1 MIADIAASNSNYC
14 THNMKICLTALFLT
28 LLTIPLMSEDSKP
41 DLSHMLLHST
51 VRIVAIKANG
61 QAAVGTGFFYNI
73 RDVSGQNTN
82 GFIPLIVTCK
92 HVIADSII
100 VQLDCALG
108 NSNSFTRSENHFPVT
123 VPSNMWIGDPNTNVD
138 LIVLPIASL
147 LENLEKQGKILD
159 CAPLDNKL
167 VPSANDLKG
176 LEAFQ
181 EIYLIGYPIGISD
194 EANNLPIM
202 RRGITATDP
211 SVDYDG
217 RKEFMIDA
225 AVFPGSS
232 GSPVLTAEEGIISSG
247 GMLGFGG
254 SRVRLLGILYGGPEF
269 SADGKVEVKNIPTAF
284 DISSETK
291 IPMNLGLVIK
301 ANRLDDFQS
310 VFAEILKKQAQLKLA
325 PQK

>member
-1 MIADIAASNSNYC
+1 MKTKLIAI
-14 THNMKICLTALFLT
+14 LFLA
-28 LLTIPLMSEDSKP
+28 LLPMLSKSEDSKP
-41 DLSHMLLHST
+41 DLSHALLHST
-51 VRIVAIKANG
+51 VRIVAVKANG
-61 QAAVGTGFFYNI
+61 QASVGTGFFYSI
-73 RDVSGQNTN
+73 RDFSGQSTN

-92 HVIADSII
+92 HVIADS
-100 VQLDCALG
+100 VMVRLDCALG
-108 NSNSFTRSENHFPVT
+108 TSNTLARSENHFPVV
-123 VPSNMWIGDPNTNVD
+123 VPSTMWIGDPDTNVD
-138 LIVLPIASL
+138 LTVLPIASL
-147 LENLEKQGKILD
+147 LENLEKQGKVLD

-167 VPSANDLKG
+167 IPSTNELKG
-176 LEAFQ
+176 LIAFQ
-181 EIYLIGYPIGISD
+181 EKYLIGYPIGISD

-232 GSPVLTAEEGIISSG
+232 GSPVLTAEEGVISSG

-269 SADGKVEVKNIPTAF
+269 SADGKVEIKTIPTAF
-284 DISSETK
+284 DASAKTT

-301 ANRLDDFQS
+301 AARLDDFQS
-310 VFAEILKKQAQLKLA
+310 VFEEILKKQSQVKLQ
-325 PQK
+325 PEK